1 METKIGNKLEDQKT
15 ETLDSDIQ
23 AYFKTLQSKCA
34 SILVTSLTAQNA
46 TSMASSRQ
54 FWLEIES
61 WRKILGERLEEE
73 LLKVASLEY
82 EFALLALAQ
91 GQYRHAFKT
100 LRLVLELCL
109 QAITLSAN
117 ELRLREWLDNRSDTI
132 WNQIIDEE
140 SGVFS
145 KRFAQAFFPD
155 LAIHVQHYR
164 NLAVSVYREC
174 SECVHGNIPKHVPL
188 PRSLEFDAEVFAL
201 WHLKAETVARIVHFG
216 LCLRYLRDLKDSDV
230 STLEPSLSDRLGYL
244 AEIRN
249 HLGGPT
255 KA

>member
-1 METKIGNKLEDQKT
+1 METKIGNKLEAQKP
-15 ETLDSDIQ
+15 ETPGSDIQ
-23 AYFKTLQSKCA
+23 AYFRALQSKCDNV
-34 SILVTSLTAQNA
+34 LLTSLTAQNA
-46 TSMASSRQ
+46 TLMASSRQ
-54 FWLEIES
+54 FWLELEA
-61 WRKILGERLEEE
+61 WRKILDERLEAE

-145 KRFAQAFFPD
+145 KRFALAFFPD
-155 LAIHVQHYR
+155 LAIHVQNYR
-164 NLAVSVYREC
+164 SLAVSVYREC

-188 PRSLEFDAEVFAL
+188 PTSLEFDAEVFAL
-201 WHLKAETVARIVHFG
+201 WHSKSEIVARIVHFG
-216 LCLRYLRDLKDSDV
+216 LCLRYLCDLKDSEIT
-230 STLEPSLSDRLGYL
+230 TLEPFCLTALD
-244 AEIRN
+244 I
-249 HLGGPT
+249 
-255 KA
+255 